1 MRESKP
7 LSDTAVST
15 LYTQLAVAKGC
26 QIHAEQEWSD
36 PEWSGVTLE

>member
-15 LYTQLAVAKGC
+15 LYTQLAIAK
-26 QIHAEQEWSD
+26 E
-36 PEWSGVTLE
+36 